1 MWVCLSIA
9 VSFNNSV
16 KMLSAGF
23 LPCKVTIFHFDI
35 NKSFVGI
42 FTETKF
48 LIAFHP
54 LVLALLLYIVCYKED
69 LEEGRKS
76 TSLWE
81 GQKST
86 SL

>member
-1 MWVCLSIA
+1 MWVCLSVA

-48 LIAFHP
+48 LI
-54 LVLALLLYIVCYKED
+54 D
-69 LEEGRKS
+69 LSS
-76 TSLWE
+76 TSFSIIALY
-81 GQKST
+81 
-86 SL
+86 SLL